1 MSKDYKSRLIIGFC
15 INDPYDFMKKFMK
28 VTDPVFETHAQFC
41 PKTGAKLPDAIICS
55 APIKKYWD
63 LSGTREHVHD
73 TLDGALESLLQIV
86 RARGDVSN
94 GVLYIY
100 SSEMSGDDCSVSC
113 NDALVLM
120 EEAKMIGQSL
130 KDMGLEPGEPCVRAI
145 LDTW

>member
-1 MSKDYKSRLIIGFC
+1 MARDYKARLIIGF
-15 INDPYDFMKKFMK
+15 IIHDPHGFMKKFMK
-28 VTDPVFETHAQFC
+28 VTEPVFETHAQFC
-41 PKTGAKLPDAIICS
+41 PNTGAQLQDVTFCA
-55 APIKKYWD
+55 APRTEYWD

-73 TLDGALESLLQIV
+73 TLNGALESLLQIV
-86 RARGDVSN
+86 RARGDVSG

-113 NDALVLM
+113 SDALALM
-120 EEAKMIGQSL
+120 EDAKGIGQSL